1 MTATAKAKTTYS
13 FPVPDLSDDGLAKV
27 TAKVAQSAAEY
38 DRTGEIPWEGLEA
51 IYRAGLITAS
61 IAPEHGGPGITAR
74 DAARVVAAIG
84 EGDPS
89 VAIILANTLLT
100 HGTIAAVPLT
110 WYEPHYEDF
119 LARSAQGI
127 ALANG
132 LGAEPDLGASARGG
146 LPATNLTRSGDGWVL
161 NGRKGWGTGGT
172 ALTYHITHVVALEEG
187 REPRVGFVTV
197 PTDLPGVSV
206 LETWDHI
213 GLRASNT
220 HDVVYENVKLPLG
233 AFAELPRQPDGT
245 VLNAAARP
253 LSPGT
258 FAHTALYL
266 GVARAA
272 RAAFREFAR
281 SRVPTSLGKPIAE
294 TARIQTV
301 AGELDLQIATAE
313 TLLFGSILRVEN
325 GDSAFVAQIPLIKAA
340 IARAVIGATQAAV
353 AALGNPGLTRHNS
366 LERHL
371 RNALCIRVHPPQ
383 EDAALLA
390 AGRRVLGNEP
400 TAPTSTATVTP
411 PTVKQST
418 QPKETT

>member
-1 MTATAKAKTTYS
+1 MTATANAKTTYS

-27 TAKVAQSAAEY
+27 TAKVAESAAEY

-74 DAARVVAAIG
+74 DAARVVAAVG

-100 HGTIAAVPLT
+100 HGTIAAVPLA

-220 HDVVYENVKLPLG
+220 HDVVYENVELPLG

-390 AGRRVLGNEP
+390 AGRRVLGSEP
-400 TAPTSTATVTP
+400 TAPTNTGPTVT
-411 PTVKQST
+411 QST
-418 QPKETT
+418 QPKETI

>member
-1 MTATAKAKTTYS
+1 MTATADAKTAYS
-13 FPVPDLSDDGLAKV
+13 FPVPDLSDGGLAKV
-27 TAKVAQSAAEY
+27 TAQVAESAAEY
-38 DRTGEIPWEGLEA
+38 DRTGEIPWKGLEA
-51 IYRAGLITAS
+51 IHRAGLITAS

-74 DAARVVAAIG
+74 DAARAVAAVG

-100 HGTIAAVPLT
+100 HGTIAAVPLS

-220 HDVVYENVKLPLG
+220 HDVVYENVILPLG

-266 GVARAA
+266 GVARAMAALISGIWATTALSPFSTRRIEPKSKVSAVAICRSSSPATVWMRPVSAIGLPREVGTRSRVNSRNEA
-272 RAAFREFAR
+272 RAAR
-281 SRVPTSLGKPIAE
+281 
-294 TARIQTV
+294 
-301 AGELDLQIATAE
+301 ATP
-313 TLLFGSILRVEN
+313 R
-325 GDSAFVAQIPLIKAA
+325 
-340 IARAVIGATQAAV
+340 
-353 AALGNPGLTRHNS
+353 
-366 LERHL
+366 
-371 RNALCIRVHPPQ
+371 
-383 EDAALLA
+383 
-390 AGRRVLGNEP
+390 
-400 TAPTSTATVTP
+400 
-411 PTVKQST
+411 
-418 QPKETT
+418 

>member
-1 MTATAKAKTTYS
+1 MTATAKTTYS

-27 TAKVAQSAAEY
+27 TAKVAESAAEY

-74 DAARVVAAIG
+74 DAARVVAAVG

-100 HGTIAAVPLT
+100 HGTIAAVPLA

-220 HDVVYENVKLPLG
+220 HDVVYENVELPLG

-390 AGRRVLGNEP
+390 AGRRVLGSEP
-400 TAPTSTATVTP
+400 TAPTNTGPTVT
-411 PTVKQST
+411 QST
-418 QPKETT
+418 QPKETI